1 MARAVA
7 GVGDGAQPELDDLVE
22 RLTATMPAQGAPAI
36 VHGDYRLT
44 NVIYR
49 PDVSGIAAVVDW
61 EMATLGDPL
70 ADVGLLV
77 VYHRLAAAAT
87 ASCPP

>member
-1 MARAVA
+1 M
-7 GVGDGAQPELDDLVE
+7 E

-49 PDVSGIAAVVDW
+49 RDVSGIAAVVDW
-61 EMATLGDPL
+61 EMATLATPSPMSGCCASTTGSPPS
-70 ADVGLLV
+70 
-77 VYHRLAAAAT
+77 AT